1 MKYLYAALIV
11 LVLGGAGVLF
21 ARAPAEL
28 MLRCEAELRQTVNNT
43 QTQVTMDASATIF
56 MMKNGEGFVNLYGVL
71 IGDDEQKWIVNRKVA
86 FFWTYHRE
94 NRLYDVTIRQVEIK
108 NVLDRAPENLM
119 SMIYT
124 PRFSMEV
131 QRVGN
136 NGLLMRGISSPWFI
150 CQE

>member
-1 MKYLYAALIV
+1 MKYVGAALIL
-11 LVLGGAGVLF
+11 LVLAGAGMMF

-28 MLRCEAELRQTVNNT
+28 MLRCESELRHTVTNAH
-43 QTQVTMDASATIF
+43 TQVTLDASATLF

-71 IGDDEQKWIVNRKVA
+71 IDDNQKWNVNRKVA
-86 FFWTYHRE
+86 FYWTYHRSD
-94 NRLYDVTIRQVEIK
+94 RLYDIVIRQVEIK

-124 PRFSMEV
+124 PRFNMEI